1 MKLALATCAALIAG
15 GAVSAAGYA
24 MADGDGGPPPEALGP
39 EPVTVVVDVEHSR
52 FEPDHLRV
60 EVGTEVRFVLV
71 NGDPINHELIIGP
84 PEVHD
89 RHASGTEASHAP
101 KDGELSV
108 GPDGQ
113 GVTSYLFDEI
123 GTVEMAC
130 HLPGHYDF
138 GMRGQIDVV
147 AADGDTAHGTHHG

>member
-1 MKLALATCAALIAG
+1 MKALVAVCAAVLAGAATGATGYALA
-15 GAVSAAGYA
+15 
-24 MADGDGGPPPEALGP
+24 DHDRPPPEALGP

-52 FEPDHLRV
+52 FIPSELTV
-60 EVGTEVRFVLV
+60 VVGTEVRFVLV

-84 PEVHD
+84 PDVHA
-89 RHASGTEASHAP
+89 RHAEGTEASHAP
-101 KDGELSV
+101 RPGELSV

-113 GVTSYLFDEI
+113 GVTSYVFDEP

-138 GMRGQIDVV
+138 GMHGEIEVV
-147 AADGDTAHGTHHG
+147 PAGDGTIHHHS